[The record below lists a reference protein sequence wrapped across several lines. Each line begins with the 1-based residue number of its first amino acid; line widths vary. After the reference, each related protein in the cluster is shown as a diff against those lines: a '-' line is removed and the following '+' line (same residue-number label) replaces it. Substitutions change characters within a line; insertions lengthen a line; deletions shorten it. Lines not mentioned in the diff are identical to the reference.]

1 MREVIRRE
9 EVDRLIEDVAEGAG
23 SKGKG
28 EVIHALVEVGSK
40 GEFSEGERKGEGKFV
55 EVVGEYQVFSG
66 NEGLR
71 IWTSQSR

>member
-1 MREVIRRE
+1 M
-9 EVDRLIEDVAEGAG
+9 
-23 SKGKG
+23 
-28 EVIHALVEVGSK
+28 IHALVEVGSK